1 MQILAVLIQQTYW
14 LVVDKLLVVEPI
26 LATPNSLVAADE
38 PIAEKTAAPPRAKT
52 AELSVEIVEPP
63 TVDP

>member
-1 MQILAVLIQQTYW
+1 MQILAVLIQQTDW
-14 LVVDKLLVVEPI
+14 LVVDKLLVIEPI
-26 LATPNSLVAADE
+26 LVTPNSLVAAAE
-38 PIAEKTAAPPRAKT
+38 PIVEKTAAPRAKT

>member
-26 LATPNSLVAADE
+26 LATPNSLVAAAE
-38 PIAEKTAAPPRAKT
+38 PIAEKTAAPRAKT
-52 AELSVEIVEPP
+52 AELSVVPLEPS
-63 TVDP
+63 TVDA

>member
-1 MQILAVLIQQTYW
+1 MQILAVLIQQTDW

-26 LATPNSLVAADE
+26 LATPNSLVAAAE
-38 PIAEKTAAPPRAKT
+38 PIAEKTAAPRAKT